1 MWSHHKMV
9 STPFVVSS
17 TQSGIQLIN
26 QILLLDQ
33 NWQKKGGMVHQ
44 STENWTNFV
53 RQERLKEEREW
64 FGDGQ
69 SLHICPHLATSRSSS
84 DSTRSQPSQA
94 HSSST
99 SSSQGL
105 AKRKTY
111 LWYRIKENMEGY
123 IWRSFFKTPNNL
135 LSITPTNRTSM
146 GRVLMFFKAC
156 RSSWWRGFLK
166 QEAHESLKNTEAPA
180 VHWAPCGRG
189 FRDWRGWGRVQ
200 KAPQ

>member
-1 MWSHHKMV
+1 MEHVEGCDLITRWSPLRLWSLPH
-9 STPFVVSS
+9 SQAYSL
-17 TQSGIQLIN
+17 LIKYYYW
-26 QILLLDQ
+26 IRTDK
-33 NWQKKGGMVHQ
+33 KKGGMVHQ

-84 DSTRSQPSQA
+84 DSTRTQPSQA

-156 RSSWWRGFLK
+156 RSS
-166 QEAHESLKNTEAPA
+166 
-180 VHWAPCGRG
+180 
-189 FRDWRGWGRVQ
+189 
-200 KAPQ
+200 